1 MRSTS
6 EKDRED
12 LVTRSSTEK
21 QNRKR
26 ECVTILSN
34 REQVSI
40 ELNKYFLKNE
50 DFLKS
55 TENKPRHKTQR

>member
-1 MRSTS
+1 MHSTS

-21 QNRKR
+21 QNIKR
-26 ECVTILSN
+26 EFVTILSN

-40 ELNKYFLKNE
+40 ELNKYFK
-50 DFLKS
+50 KV
-55 TENKPRHKTQR
+55 KTS

>member
-1 MRSTS
+1 MTQSRYESLGDPKSLMRSTS

-26 ECVTILSN
+26 ECVTKLSN

-40 ELNKYFLKNE
+40 ELNKYF
-50 DFLKS
+50 
-55 TENKPRHKTQR
+55 

>member
-1 MRSTS
+1 MRLTS

-21 QNRKR
+21 HNRKR
-26 ECVTILSN
+26 EYVTILSN

-40 ELNKYFLKNE
+40 ELNKYF
-50 DFLKS
+50 
-55 TENKPRHKTQR
+55 

>member
-1 MRSTS
+1 MRLTS

-12 LVTRSSTEK
+12 LVTRCSTEK

-26 ECVTILSN
+26 ESVTILSN

-40 ELNKYFLKNE
+40 ELNKYFK
-50 DFLKS
+50 KM
-55 TENKPRHKTQR
+55 KTS